1 MVIAGTHQRPVNHH
15 RNVITTTIQ
24 APVTTA
30 AAVAAAAAAANHH
43 QHQQQ
48 QQQQQQHHQLQ
59 QHNHANTPN
68 NGNTIIATATA
79 AAPSNA
85 IEHFNVTSIGELSNV
100 QLSSINAQLVGGTV
114 TADGNLVTMGGVVI
128 GRIHPASLQSNGH
141 TLQPQ
146 LRTTAQPATREEL
159 QQLGVIKVESP
170 AAEFQNEG

>member
-1 MVIAGTHQRPVNHH
+1 MVIAGSHQRPANHH
-15 RNVITTTIQ
+15 RNVIATTIH

-30 AAVAAAAAAANHH
+30 AAAAAAAATNHH
-43 QHQQQ
+43 
-48 QQQQQQHHQLQ
+48 QQQQQQHHQQ
-59 QHNHANTPN
+59 QHNHTNNQN
-68 NGNTIIATATA
+68 NGSTIITTTTA
-79 AAPSNA
+79 AAPSNP

-114 TADGNLVTMGGVVI
+114 TAEGNLVTMGGVVI

-159 QQLGVIKVESP
+159 HQLGVIKVESP

>member
-1 MVIAGTHQRPVNHH
+1 MVIAGTHQRPAHHH

-24 APVTTA
+24 APVTSA

-43 QHQQQ
+43 QHQQLHQ
-48 QQQQQQHHQLQ
+48 QHQQQQHQQ
-59 QHNHANTPN
+59 QHNHSNTPN
-68 NGNTIIATATA
+68 NGNTIIATA